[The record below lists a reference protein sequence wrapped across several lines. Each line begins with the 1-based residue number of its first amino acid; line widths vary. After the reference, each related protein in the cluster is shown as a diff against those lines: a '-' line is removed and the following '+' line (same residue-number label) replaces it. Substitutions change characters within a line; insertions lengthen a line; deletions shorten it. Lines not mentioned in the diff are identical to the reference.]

1 MYQKRP
7 PVLEDFLGDE
17 RRCPLKTGLTV
28 SEEVERPPVL
38 KDPFQM
44 VIGVSSEALKTGLT
58 VSEEVT
64 TTRPEVMWTEKD
76 VNMFL

>member
-1 MYQKRP
+1 
-7 PVLEDFLGDE
+7 
-17 RRCPLKTGLTV
+17 
-28 SEEVERPPVL
+28 
-38 KDPFQM
+38 M

-64 TTRPEVMWTEKD
+64 TKRPEVMWTEKD